1 MYPDDPLRTPAPPD
15 AGPSSPHPSGGRP
28 ASPDGL
34 RTLRD
39 LILRHVDR
47 AGPAPYGIMLSR
59 VDHPS
64 APTSSIAD
72 PVLAVVAQGAKRL
85 TLGDRIHDYGAG
97 QYLVVS
103 VDLPV
108 TGHYT
113 RASPEEPF
121 LAFGLTLRPSD
132 IASLLLAEAGAGT
145 GAGAAAETAGTGTGA
160 GERAGAEA
168 ARTAEADRTGT
179 RPPPARTAGDRSTGT
194 RPPRPATSRP
204 PSFRT
209 APPGLAVSDASPDL
223 LDAVVRLVRLLDRP
237 ADLPILAPMIEREI
251 LWRLVTG
258 EQGAL
263 VRQIGLADSRLRHI
277 SRAVRWIRDHHA
289 QTLRVEDLAR
299 LAGMSAS
306 PFHRHFRAVTA
317 MTPIQF
323 QKRIRLQEARL
334 RLMSS
339 TDDVAGVGF
348 AVGYDSAS
356 QFSREYRRQFGSPP
370 GQDAARLRGQAANG
384 TARGERRDDVRSPS
398 L

>member
-1 MYPDDPLRTPAPPD
+1 MPGSRPAPPD
-15 AGPSSPHPSGGRP
+15 S
-28 ASPDGL
+28 L

-39 LILRHVDR
+39 LVLRHVDR
-47 AGPAPYGIMLSR
+47 DGTAPHGIMLSR
-59 VDHPS
+59 VDGPS

-121 LAFGLTLRPSD
+121 LAFGLTLRPPD
-132 IASLLLAEAGAGT
+132 IASLLLAEAGAGA
-145 GAGAAAETAGTGTGA
+145 GAGTETGTGTGTGTGA
-160 GERAGAEA
+160 ATRAGARADATA
-168 ARTAEADRTGT
+168 ARTAGAAGAGRTG
-179 RPPPARTAGDRSTGT
+179 
-194 RPPRPATSRP
+194 SRP
-204 PSFRT
+204 PSSRT

-237 ADLPILAPMIEREI
+237 SDLPILAPMIEREI
-251 LWRLVTG
+251 LWRLITG

-277 SRAVRWIRDHHA
+277 SRAIRWIRDHHA
-289 QTLRVEDLAR
+289 RTLRVEDLAR

-370 GQDAARLRGQAANG
+370 GQDAARLRGEAA
-384 TARGERRDDVRSPS
+384 ARTGQPERRGAVPSPS

>member
-1 MYPDDPLRTPAPPD
+1 MYPDEPLRTLAPPD
-15 AGPSSPHPSGGRP
+15 AGPGSPHPSGGRP
-28 ASPDGL
+28 TSPDGL

-39 LILRHVDR
+39 LILRHVDE

-121 LAFGLTLRPSD
+121 LAFGLTLRPPD

-145 GAGAAAETAGTGTGA
+145 GAGAAPGTGAAAGPGAGTVTGA
-160 GERAGAEA
+160 GERAGAKA
-168 ARTAEADRTGT
+168 ARSGA
-179 RPPPARTAGDRSTGT
+179 AGRTGT
-194 RPPRPATSRP
+194 RPPRP
-204 PSFRT
+204 PSSRT

-277 SRAVRWIRDHHA
+277 SRAVRWIREHHA

-370 GQDAARLRGQAANG
+370 GQDAARLRGQAATG
-384 TARGERRDDVRSPS
+384 TGRSERRDDVRSPS

>member
-1 MYPDDPLRTPAPPD
+1 M
-15 AGPSSPHPSGGRP
+15 
-28 ASPDGL
+28 

-145 GAGAAAETAGTGTGA
+145 GAGAAAEKAGTGTGA

-179 RPPPARTAGDRSTGT
+179 RPP
-194 RPPRPATSRP
+194 RPATSRP
-204 PSFRT
+204 PSSRT

>member
-1 MYPDDPLRTPAPPD
+1 M
-15 AGPSSPHPSGGRP
+15 
-28 ASPDGL
+28 
-34 RTLRD
+34 
-39 LILRHVDR
+39 
-47 AGPAPYGIMLSR
+47 
-59 VDHPS
+59 
-64 APTSSIAD
+64 
-72 PVLAVVAQGAKRL
+72 
-85 TLGDRIHDYGAG
+85 
-97 QYLVVS
+97 
-103 VDLPV
+103 
-108 TGHYT
+108 
-113 RASPEEPF
+113 
-121 LAFGLTLRPSD
+121 
-132 IASLLLAEAGAGT
+132 
-145 GAGAAAETAGTGTGA
+145 
-160 GERAGAEA
+160 
-168 ARTAEADRTGT
+168 
-179 RPPPARTAGDRSTGT
+179 
-194 RPPRPATSRP
+194 
-204 PSFRT
+204 
-209 APPGLAVSDASPDL
+209 
-223 LDAVVRLVRLLDRP
+223 RLVRLLDRP

-277 SRAVRWIRDHHA
+277 SRAVRWIREHHA

-370 GQDAARLRGQAANG
+370 GQDAARLRGQAATG
-384 TARGERRDDVRSPS
+384 TGRSERRDDVRSPS

>member
-1 MYPDDPLRTPAPPD
+1 MYPDEPLRTLEPPDSRPAPPE
-15 AGPSSPHPSGGRP
+15 S
-28 ASPDGL
+28 L

-39 LILRHVDR
+39 LVLRHVDR
-47 AGPAPYGIMLSR
+47 AGTAPYGIMLSR
-59 VDHPS
+59 VDSPS

-121 LAFGLTLRPSD
+121 LAFGLTLRPPD

-145 GAGAAAETAGTGTGA
+145 GTGTGA
-160 GERAGAEA
+160 G
-168 ARTAEADRTGT
+168 RTV
-179 RPPPARTAGDRSTGT
+179 
-194 RPPRPATSRP
+194 SRP
-204 PSFRT
+204 PSSRT

-251 LWRLVTG
+251 LWRLITG

-277 SRAVRWIRDHHA
+277 SRAIRWIRDHHA
-289 QTLRVEDLAR
+289 QTLRVEELAG

-339 TDDVAGVGF
+339 TDDVAGVGY

-370 GQDAARLRGQAANG
+370 GQDAARLRGQAA
-384 TARGERRDDVRSPS
+384 ARTERRGDVSTPS

>member
-1 MYPDDPLRTPAPPD
+1 M
-15 AGPSSPHPSGGRP
+15 
-28 ASPDGL
+28 
-34 RTLRD
+34 RD
-39 LILRHVDR
+39 LVLRHVDR
-47 AGPAPYGIMLSR
+47 AGTAPYGIMLSR
-59 VDHPS
+59 VDGPS
-64 APTSSIAD
+64 VPTSSIAD

-121 LAFGLTLRPSD
+121 LAFGLTLRPPD

-145 GAGAAAETAGTGTGA
+145 GTGTGA
-160 GERAGAEA
+160 GTGARTGAGARAG
-168 ARTAEADRTGT
+168 
-179 RPPPARTAGDRSTGT
+179 
-194 RPPRPATSRP
+194 RPAGAGAGRTVSRP
-204 PSFRT
+204 LSSRT
-209 APPGLAVSDASPDL
+209 APPGLAVSEASPDL

-251 LWRLVTG
+251 LWRLITG

-277 SRAVRWIRDHHA
+277 SRAIRWIRDHHA
-289 QTLRVEDLAR
+289 QTLRVEELAG

-339 TDDVAGVGF
+339 TDDVAGVGY

-370 GQDAARLRGQAANG
+370 GQDAARLRGQAA
-384 TARGERRDDVRSPS
+384 ARTERRADVPTPS